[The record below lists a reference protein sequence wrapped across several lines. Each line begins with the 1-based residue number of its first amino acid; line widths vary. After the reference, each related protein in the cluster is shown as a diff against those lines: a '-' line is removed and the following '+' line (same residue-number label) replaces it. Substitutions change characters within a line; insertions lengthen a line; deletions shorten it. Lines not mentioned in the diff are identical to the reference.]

1 LPIQSM
7 TGYARTEGSVEIC
20 SWVWEAR
27 GVNGKGLDVRCRLPG
42 GFDALESV
50 VREKVKQRLQRGNI
64 SLSLNIEWVRQGGA
78 YGINEDVL
86 NSYIAMLPELGEKVP
101 GLKPASLDGLLALKG
116 VIETRDEAVTESARD
131 ELQPVLLSSLE
142 ETLDGMLVMRADE
155 GARLAAVLSQQ
166 VGTIEE
172 LCAAAAKSAAMR
184 PVAIRLRLKQ
194 QVEAL
199 LEDVPTLSAERLE
212 QEAALLM
219 TKADIS
225 EELDR
230 LTAHV
235 GAARDLLSGDGT
247 IGRKLDFLC
256 QEFNRE
262 ANTLCS
268 KSGDVELTRIGL
280 DLKAMI
286 EQFREQVQNIE

>member
-1 LPIQSM
+1 M
-7 TGYARTEGSVEIC
+7 TGYARTEGAGEKC
-20 SWVWEAR
+20 SWTWEAR
-27 GVNGKGLDVRCRLPG
+27 AVNGKGLDVRCRLPG
-42 GFDALESV
+42 GFDAMETV
-50 VREKVKQRLQRGNI
+50 VRERVKKRLLRGNI
-64 SLSLNIEWVRQGGA
+64 SLSLNIEWVRQEGA
-78 YGINEDVL
+78 YGINEEVL
-86 NSYIAMLPELGEKVP
+86 EGYIAQLPELSEKIP

-116 VIETRDEAVTESARD
+116 VIVPRDETPTDSARA
-131 ELQPVLLSSLE
+131 ELQTELLAGLE
-142 ETLDGMLVMRADE
+142 ETLGALLVMRADE
-155 GARLAAVLSQQ
+155 GARLAGVLVQQ
-166 VGTIEE
+166 VGAIEE
-172 LCAAAAKSAAMR
+172 LCAAASKSAAMR
-184 PVAIRLRLKQ
+184 PDAIRRRLKQ

-199 LEDVPTLSAERLE
+199 LEDVPTLSADRLE

-219 TKADIS
+219 TKADIN

-230 LTAHV
+230 LKAHV
-235 GAARDLLSGDGT
+235 GAASDLLNGGGA

-280 DLKAMI
+280 DMKAMI

>member
-1 LPIQSM
+1 MSVHSM
-7 TGYARTEGSVEIC
+7 TGYARTEGYNEHC
-20 SWVWEAR
+20 SWTWEVR
-27 GVNGKGLDVRCRLPG
+27 GVNGKGLDVRCRVPG
-42 GFDALESV
+42 GFETLDVAARDRAKKCL
-50 VREKVKQRLQRGNI
+50 RRGNI
-64 SLSLNIEWVRQGGA
+64 TLSLSIEWVRKGEA
-78 YGINEDVL
+78 FVINEAALKNYVDL
-86 NSYIAMLPELGEKVP
+86 LPQLSRQVP
-101 GLKPASLDGLLALKG
+101 DARPVTMDGLLSLKG
-116 VIETRDEAVTESARD
+116 VIEPSDQSLSDDTQKGLEIFLLKDLDETLVALQTMRDE
-131 ELQPVLLSSLE
+131 
-142 ETLDGMLVMRADE
+142 E
-155 GARLAAVLSQQ
+155 GARLGDVLNQQ
-166 VGTIEE
+166 VDTIAS
-172 LCAAAAKSAAMR
+172 LCQAAAKVAGIR
-184 PVAIRLRLKQ
+184 PDAIRKRLKK
-194 QVEAL
+194 QVEVL

-230 LTAHV
+230 LSAHV
-235 GAARDLLSGDGT
+235 AAAQDLLKQDSS

-280 DLKAMI
+280 DMKAMI

>member
-1 LPIQSM
+1 LSVHSM
-7 TGYARTEGSVEIC
+7 TGYARTEGYNEHC
-20 SWVWEAR
+20 SWTWEVR
-27 GVNGKGLDVRCRLPG
+27 GVNGKGLDVRSRVPG
-42 GFDALESV
+42 GFEALDV
-50 VREKVKQRLQRGNI
+50 IARDRVKKCLRRGNI
-64 SLSLNIEWVRQGGA
+64 TLSLNIEWVRKGEA
-78 YGINEDVL
+78 FAINEAALKNYVDL
-86 NSYIAMLPELGEKVP
+86 LPQLSRQVP
-101 GLKPASLDGLLALKG
+101 DASPVTMDGLLSLKG
-116 VIETRDEAVTESARD
+116 VIEPSDQSISDDAQKDLEISLLKDLDDTLVA
-131 ELQPVLLSSLE
+131 LQA
-142 ETLDGMLVMRADE
+142 MRAEE
-155 GARLAAVLSQQ
+155 GMRLSDVLNQQ
-166 VGTIEE
+166 VHTIAS
-172 LCAAAAKSAAMR
+172 LCKAAAKVA
-184 PVAIRLRLKQ
+184 AIRPDVIRKRLKQ

-199 LEDVPTLSAERLE
+199 LEDVSTLSTERLE

-230 LTAHV
+230 LSAHV
-235 GAARDLLSGDGT
+235 AAAQDLLKQDSA

-280 DLKAMI
+280 DMKAMI

>member
-1 LPIQSM
+1 MSVHSM
-7 TGYARTEGSVEIC
+7 TGYARTEGYNEHC
-20 SWVWEAR
+20 SWTWEVR
-27 GVNGKGLDVRCRLPG
+27 GVNGKGLDVRSRVPG
-42 GFDALESV
+42 GFEALDV
-50 VREKVKQRLQRGNI
+50 IARDRVKKCLRRGNI
-64 SLSLNIEWVRQGGA
+64 TLSLNIEWVRKGEA
-78 YGINEDVL
+78 FAINEAALKNYVDL
-86 NSYIAMLPELGEKVP
+86 LPQLSRQVP
-101 GLKPASLDGLLALKG
+101 DASPVTMDGLLSLKG
-116 VIETRDEAVTESARD
+116 VIEPSDQSISDDAQKDLEISLLKDLDDTLVA
-131 ELQPVLLSSLE
+131 LQA
-142 ETLDGMLVMRADE
+142 MRAEE
-155 GARLAAVLSQQ
+155 GMRLSDVLNQQ
-166 VGTIEE
+166 VHTIAS
-172 LCAAAAKSAAMR
+172 LCKAAAKVA
-184 PVAIRLRLKQ
+184 AIRPDVIRKRLKQ

-199 LEDVPTLSAERLE
+199 LEDVSTLSTERLE

-230 LTAHV
+230 LSAHV
-235 GAARDLLSGDGT
+235 AAAQDLLKQDSA

-280 DLKAMI
+280 DMKAMI

>member
-1 LPIQSM
+1 M

>member
-1 LPIQSM
+1 MSVHSM
-7 TGYARTEGSVEIC
+7 TGYARTEGYNEHC
-20 SWVWEAR
+20 SWTWEVR
-27 GVNGKGLDVRCRLPG
+27 GVNGKGLDVRCRVPG
-42 GFDALESV
+42 GFETLDVTARDRAKKCL
-50 VREKVKQRLQRGNI
+50 RRGNI
-64 SLSLNIEWVRQGGA
+64 TLSLSIEWVRKGEA
-78 YGINEDVL
+78 FVINEAALKNYVDL
-86 NSYIAMLPELGEKVP
+86 LPQLSRQVP
-101 GLKPASLDGLLALKG
+101 DASPVTMDGLLSLKG
-116 VIETRDEAVTESARD
+116 VIEPSDQSLSDDTQKGLEIFLLKDLDETLVALQTMRDE
-131 ELQPVLLSSLE
+131 
-142 ETLDGMLVMRADE
+142 E
-155 GARLAAVLSQQ
+155 GARLGDVLNQQ
-166 VGTIEE
+166 VDTIAS
-172 LCAAAAKSAAMR
+172 LCQAAAKVAAFR
-184 PVAIRLRLKQ
+184 PDAIRKRLKK
-194 QVEAL
+194 QVEVL

-230 LTAHV
+230 LSAHV
-235 GAARDLLSGDGT
+235 AAAQDLLKQDSS

-280 DLKAMI
+280 DMKVMI

>member
-1 LPIQSM
+1 MNIHSM
-7 TGYARTEGSVEIC
+7 TGYARNEGHNEHC
-20 SWVWEAR
+20 SWTWEVR

-42 GFDALESV
+42 GFEAMEAI
-50 VREKVKQRLQRGNI
+50 VRDQVKKRLRRGNI
-64 SLSLNIEWVRQGGA
+64 SLSLNIDWNSQGSA
-78 YGINEDVL
+78 YGVNQDVL
-86 NSYIAMLPELGEKVP
+86 NGFIAMLPELAKQAP
-101 GLKPASLDGLLALKG
+101 DATPASLDGLLSLKG
-116 VIETRDEAVTESARD
+116 VIESRDDGIS
-131 ELQPVLLSSLE
+131 E
-142 ETLDGMLVMRADE
+142 ETRQELEKTLLASLDETLGSMLAMRGEE
-155 GARLAAVLSQQ
+155 GARLGNVLSQQ
-166 VGTIEE
+166 ISTIED
-172 LCAAAAKSAAMR
+172 LCNEAGKVSALR
-184 PVAIRLRLKQ
+184 PEFIRKRLKE
-194 QVEAL
+194 QVESL
-199 LEDVPTLSAERLE
+199 LEDVPSLSAERLE

-230 LTAHV
+230 LAAHV
-235 GAARDLLSGDGT
+235 SAARDLMGQDAA

-280 DLKAMI
+280 DMKAMI

>member
-1 LPIQSM
+1 MPIQSM
-7 TGYARTEGSVEIC
+7 TGYARIESSSEQC

-27 GVNGKGLDVRCRLPG
+27 GVNGKGLDVRLRLPA
-42 GFDALESV
+42 GFDTMEPE
-50 VREKVKQRLQRGNI
+50 VRERVKQRLQRGNI
-64 SLSLNIEWVRQGGA
+64 QLSLSIEWLRKGGA
-78 YGINEDVL
+78 YEINEEVL
-86 NSYIAMLPELGEKVP
+86 DGYIALLPQLSEKVP
-101 GLKPASLDGLLALKG
+101 GLKAASLDGLLSLKG
-116 VIETRDEAVTESARD
+116 VIEPRDENVSDD
-131 ELQPVLLSSLE
+131 ERAALQTLLLGDLD
-142 ETLDGMLVMRADE
+142 ETLSALLVMRAEE
-155 GARLAAVLSQQ
+155 GARLGSVLAQQ
-166 VGTIEE
+166 IATIEE
-172 LCAAAAKSAAMR
+172 LCLAAAQSAAIR
-184 PVAIRLRLKQ
+184 PAAIRLRLRQ

-230 LTAHV
+230 LRAHV
-235 GAARDLLSGDGT
+235 GAADDLLKGDGA

>member
-1 LPIQSM
+1 LSVHSM
-7 TGYARTEGSVEIC
+7 TGYARTEGYNEHC
-20 SWVWEAR
+20 SWTWEVR
-27 GVNGKGLDVRCRLPG
+27 GVNGKGLDVRCRVPG
-42 GFDALESV
+42 GFETLDVTARDRAKKCL
-50 VREKVKQRLQRGNI
+50 RRGNI
-64 SLSLNIEWVRQGGA
+64 TLSLSIEWARKGEAFV
-78 YGINEDVL
+78 INEAALKNYVDL
-86 NSYIAMLPELGEKVP
+86 LPQLSRQVP
-101 GLKPASLDGLLALKG
+101 DARPVTMDGLLSLKG
-116 VIETRDEAVTESARD
+116 VIEPSDQSLSDDTQKGLEIFLLKDLDETLVALQTMRDE
-131 ELQPVLLSSLE
+131 
-142 ETLDGMLVMRADE
+142 E
-155 GARLAAVLSQQ
+155 GARLGDVLNQQ
-166 VGTIEE
+166 VDTIAS
-172 LCAAAAKSAAMR
+172 LCQAAAKVA
-184 PVAIRLRLKQ
+184 AIRPDAIRKRLKK
-194 QVEAL
+194 QVEVL

-230 LTAHV
+230 LSAHV
-235 GAARDLLSGDGT
+235 AAAQDLLKQDSS

-280 DLKAMI
+280 DMKAMI

>member
-1 LPIQSM
+1 MSVHSM
-7 TGYARTEGSVEIC
+7 TGYARTEGYNEHC
-20 SWVWEAR
+20 SWTWEVR
-27 GVNGKGLDVRCRLPG
+27 GVNGKGLDVRCRVPG
-42 GFDALESV
+42 GFETLDVTARDRAKKCL
-50 VREKVKQRLQRGNI
+50 RRGNI
-64 SLSLNIEWVRQGGA
+64 TLSLSIEWARKGEAFV
-78 YGINEDVL
+78 INEAALKNYVDL
-86 NSYIAMLPELGEKVP
+86 LPQLSRQVP
-101 GLKPASLDGLLALKG
+101 DARPVTMDGLLSLKG
-116 VIETRDEAVTESARD
+116 VIEPSDQSLSDDTQKGLEIFLLKDLDETLVALQTMRDE
-131 ELQPVLLSSLE
+131 
-142 ETLDGMLVMRADE
+142 E
-155 GARLAAVLSQQ
+155 GARLGDVLNQQ
-166 VGTIEE
+166 VDTIAS
-172 LCAAAAKSAAMR
+172 LCQAAAKVA
-184 PVAIRLRLKQ
+184 AIRPDAIRKRLKK
-194 QVEAL
+194 QVEVL

-230 LTAHV
+230 LSAHV
-235 GAARDLLSGDGT
+235 AAAQDLLKQDSS

-280 DLKAMI
+280 DMKAMI

>member
-1 LPIQSM
+1 LPIHSM
-7 TGYARTEGSVEIC
+7 TGYARTEGSDDQC

-42 GFDALESV
+42 GFDFMESE
-50 VREKVKQRLQRGNI
+50 VRERVKKRLGRGNI
-64 SLSLNIEWVRQGGA
+64 SLSLSIDWQGQGSP
-78 YGINEDVL
+78 YTINKDIL
-86 NSYIAMLPELGEKVP
+86 DGYLALLPELAGRVP
-101 GLKPASLDGLLALKG
+101 DTRPASLNGLLALKG
-116 VIETRDEAVTESARD
+116 VIETRDEGVSEDACED
-131 ELQPVLLSSLE
+131 LQAVLLVSLDQ
-142 ETLDGMLVMRADE
+142 TLDALLVMRADE
-155 GARLAAVLSQQ
+155 GARLAGVLGQQ
-166 VGTIEE
+166 IATIEE
-172 LCAAAAKSAAMR
+172 FCAAASKTAATR
-184 PVAIRLRLKQ
+184 PETIRQRLKQ

-219 TKADIS
+219 TKADIN

-230 LTAHV
+230 LSAHV
-235 GAARDLLSGDGT
+235 GAARDLLNENGA

-256 QEFNRE
+256 QEFNQE

-280 DLKAMI
+280 DMKAMI

>member
-1 LPIQSM
+1 MPIQSM

>member
-1 LPIQSM
+1 VPIHSM
-7 TGYARTEGSVEIC
+7 TGYARTEGSDDQC

-42 GFDALESV
+42 GFDSMESE
-50 VREKVKQRLQRGNI
+50 VRERVKKRLGRGNI
-64 SLSLNIEWVRQGGA
+64 SLSLSIDWQRQDSP
-78 YGINEDVL
+78 YTINKDIL
-86 NSYIAMLPELGEKVP
+86 DGYLALLPELAGRVP
-101 GLKPASLDGLLALKG
+101 DTRPASLNGLLSLKG
-116 VIETRDEAVTESARD
+116 VIEPRDEGISEDARED
-131 ELQPVLLSSLE
+131 LQAVLLGSLE
-142 ETLDGMLVMRADE
+142 QTLDALLIMRADE
-155 GARLAAVLSQQ
+155 GARLAGVLGQQ
-166 VGTIEE
+166 IGTIEE
-172 LCAAAAKSAAMR
+172 LCAAASKTAATR
-184 PVAIRLRLKQ
+184 PEAIRLRLKQ

-219 TKADIS
+219 TKADIK

-230 LTAHV
+230 LSAHV
-235 GAARDLLSGDGT
+235 GAARDLLDEDGA

-280 DLKAMI
+280 DMKAMI

>member
-1 LPIQSM
+1 M
-7 TGYARTEGSVEIC
+7 TGYARTEGYNEHC
-20 SWVWEAR
+20 SWTWEVR
-27 GVNGKGLDVRCRLPG
+27 GVNGKGLDVRCRVPG
-42 GFDALESV
+42 GFETLDVTARDRAKKCL
-50 VREKVKQRLQRGNI
+50 RRGNI
-64 SLSLNIEWVRQGGA
+64 TLSLSIEWARKGEAFV
-78 YGINEDVL
+78 INEAALKNYVDL
-86 NSYIAMLPELGEKVP
+86 LPQLSRQVP
-101 GLKPASLDGLLALKG
+101 DARPVTMDGLLSLKG
-116 VIETRDEAVTESARD
+116 VIEPSDQSLSDDTQKGLEIFLLKDLDETLVALQTMRDE
-131 ELQPVLLSSLE
+131 
-142 ETLDGMLVMRADE
+142 E
-155 GARLAAVLSQQ
+155 GARLGDVLNQQ
-166 VGTIEE
+166 VDTIAS
-172 LCAAAAKSAAMR
+172 LCQAAAKVA
-184 PVAIRLRLKQ
+184 AIRPDAIRKRLKK
-194 QVEAL
+194 QVEVL

-230 LTAHV
+230 LSAHV
-235 GAARDLLSGDGT
+235 AAAQDLLKQDSS

-280 DLKAMI
+280 DMKAMI

>member
-1 LPIQSM
+1 M
-7 TGYARTEGSVEIC
+7 TGYARLEGSHDQC

-27 GVNGKGLDVRCRLPG
+27 GVNAKGLDVRCRLPV
-42 GFDALESV
+42 GFDTMEPQ
-50 VREKVKQRLQRGNI
+50 VREQVKKRLGRGNI
-64 SLSLNIEWVRQGGA
+64 SLSLNLKWQCQDSA
-78 YGINEDVL
+78 YVINKDVL
-86 NSYIAMLPELGEKVP
+86 DGYLALLPELAGSMP
-101 GLKPASLDGLLALKG
+101 DIRPLSFSGLLALKG
-116 VIETRDEAVTESARD
+116 VIEPREEDISKGAR
-131 ELQPVLLSSLE
+131 ENLHVILIGSLDQ
-142 ETLDGMLVMRADE
+142 TLDALLIMRADE
-155 GARLAAVLSQQ
+155 GARLAGVLSQQ
-166 VGTIEE
+166 IATIEE
-172 LCAAAAKSAAMR
+172 LYIAASRTAATR
-184 PVAIRLRLKQ
+184 PEAIRQRLKQ

-199 LEDVPTLSAERLE
+199 LEDVPTLSVERLE

-219 TKADIS
+219 TKADIN

-230 LTAHV
+230 LSAHV
-235 GAARDLLSGDGT
+235 GAARDLLNADGV

-280 DLKAMI
+280 DMKAII

>member
-1 LPIQSM
+1 M
-7 TGYARTEGSVEIC
+7 TGYARTEGYNEHC
-20 SWVWEAR
+20 SWTWEVR
-27 GVNGKGLDVRCRLPG
+27 GVNGKGLDVRCRVPG
-42 GFDALESV
+42 GFETLDVTARDRAKKCL
-50 VREKVKQRLQRGNI
+50 RRGNI
-64 SLSLNIEWVRQGGA
+64 TLSLSIEWARKGEAFV
-78 YGINEDVL
+78 INEAALKNYVDL
-86 NSYIAMLPELGEKVP
+86 LPQLSRQVP
-101 GLKPASLDGLLALKG
+101 DARPVTMDGLLSLKG
-116 VIETRDEAVTESARD
+116 VIEPSDQSLSDDVQKDLDIFLLKDLDEALVALQTMRDE
-131 ELQPVLLSSLE
+131 
-142 ETLDGMLVMRADE
+142 E
-155 GARLAAVLSQQ
+155 GARLGDVLNQQ
-166 VGTIEE
+166 VDTIAS
-172 LCAAAAKSAAMR
+172 LCQAAAKVA
-184 PVAIRLRLKQ
+184 AIRPDAIRKRLKK
-194 QVEAL
+194 QVEVL

-230 LTAHV
+230 LSAHV
-235 GAARDLLSGDGT
+235 AAAQDLLKQDSS

-280 DLKAMI
+280 DMKAMI

>member
-1 LPIQSM
+1 MAIQSM
-7 TGYARTEGSVEIC
+7 TGYARTESSGELC
-20 SWVWEAR
+20 AWVWEAR
-27 GVNGKGLDVRCRLPG
+27 GVNGKGLDVRLRLPA
-42 GFDALESV
+42 GFDTMEPQ
-50 VREKVKQRLQRGNI
+50 VRERVNKRLQRGNI
-64 SLSLNIEWVRQGGA
+64 QLSLSIEWVRKGGA
-78 YGINEDVL
+78 YGINEEVL
-86 NSYIAMLPELGEKVP
+86 NGYIALLPQLSEKVP
-101 GLKPASLDGLLALKG
+101 GLKAASLDGLLSLKG
-116 VIETRDEAVTESARD
+116 VIEPRDEKITDAERAALQTLLLGDLDETMSA
-131 ELQPVLLSSLE
+131 L
-142 ETLDGMLVMRADE
+142 LVMRAEE
-155 GARLAAVLSQQ
+155 GARLGAVLAQQ
-166 VGTIEE
+166 IATIEE
-172 LCAAAAKSAAMR
+172 LCLAAAKSAAIR
-184 PVAIRLRLKQ
+184 PAAIRLRLRQ

-199 LEDVPTLSAERLE
+199 LEDVPTLSPERLE

-230 LTAHV
+230 LSAHV
-235 GAARDLLSGDGT
+235 GAARDLLNGDGAM
-247 IGRKLDFLC
+247 GRKLDFLC